1 MLPPVMVIPV
11 AMTKSCRSSHARR
24 NVLTTSC
31 SGADSI
37 EESFF
42 QAARWL
48 DIFGQHGIILKP
60 SKFSFVQD
68 AVEFAGLDITLDSV
82 RPCHRLIQEIMEFP
96 TPTNITDIRSWF
108 GVVNQVSYA
117 FSVAEK
123 MLPFRQLLQPGS
135 SFMWDDKLDKAF
147 QEL

>member
-1 MLPPVMVIPV
+1 MSSIPCE
-11 AMTKSCRSSHARR
+11 TKCVD
-24 NVLTTSC
+24 NVLLW
-31 SGADSI
+31 ADSI

-123 MLPFRQLLQPGS
+123 MLPFRQVLLPGS